1 MAMKVEGVAVGVDVS
16 RAQVE
21 ISMGGVVARVANDRA
36 NLQAFFR
43 DLPMPA
49 RVAVEST
56 NRYHVAAVE
65 AAMEC
70 GHRVYLV
77 DPFRLS
83 RYRDAV
89 GIRAKT
95 DITDAQL
102 LERYVTSEGEKLVPY
117 RAPPKAV
124 RRLRELLRARA
135 QLRKTQVTIR
145 QSLEDIGELESTG
158 AKLQQQYC
166 QAIAVIDRKLKD
178 CLKEAGYAA
187 EASRCQGIPG
197 IGPLNAAALVAVF
210 HRAPFRNADAFIAF
224 LGLDVRVRD
233 SGRYR
238 GRRKLTKRG
247 DPELRRLLFNA
258 ARAGARTSDWKAY
271 YERLRARGLSTTAA
285 SVALAR
291 KIARVAFAILRNH
304 SEYLPIQHSLI

>member
-1 MAMKVEGVAVGVDVS
+1 MAMRVEVVDVGVDVS
-16 RAQVE
+16 KAQVE
-21 ISMGGVVARVANDRA
+21 ISTGGAAVCVANTRVK
-36 NLQAFFR
+36 LQAFFR
-43 DLPMPA
+43 KLPGPA

-56 NRYHVAAVE
+56 NRYHVTVVE
-65 AAMEC
+65 AALAC
-70 GHRVYLV
+70 GHTVYLV

-89 GIRAKT
+89 GVRAKT
-95 DITDAQL
+95 DVTDAQL
-102 LERYVTSEGEKLVPY
+102 LVRYVASEARHLVPY
-117 RAPPKAV
+117 SPPPQAV

-135 QLRKTQVTIR
+135 QLKKSQVTIR
-145 QSLEDIGELESTG
+145 QSLADIGELRSTS
-158 AKLQQQYC
+158 ATLQRQHC
-166 QAIAVIDRKLKD
+166 EAIAVIDRKLRT
-178 CLKEAGYAA
+178 CLQQAGYVADAA
-187 EASRCQGIPG
+187 LCQGIPG

-233 SGRYR
+233 SGRHR

-258 ARAGARTSDWKAY
+258 ARAGARTSTWQAY

-285 SVALAR
+285 CVALAR
-291 KIARVAFAILRNH
+291 KIARVAFALLRDR
-304 SEYLPIQHSLI
+304 SEYRAPITA